1 MQKIAWGITG
11 AGHLLEETIKLM
23 EAISNEYEIDVYL
36 SRAAEEVLVQYDL
49 HQRVNAMNVY
59 RDKVASIHLLGKFYH
74 HEYSAL
80 VLAPA
85 TSNTVAKCVVGIADN
100 LVTNI
105 FAHAGK
111 NRITTVV
118 LPCDTVEET
127 ITSKAP
133 GETVEVQSRKIDL
146 ENNQK
151 LTSIEGVHVVLTPG
165 ELARW
170 LQRLNL

>member
-11 AGHLLEETIKLM
+11 AGHFLEETINLM
-23 EAISNEYEIDVYL
+23 ESFGNVYEIDVYL
-36 SRAAEEVLVQYDL
+36 SSAAEEVLAQYGL
-49 HQRVNAMNVY
+49 QQGLNAMKVH
-59 RDKVASIHLLGKFYH
+59 RDRVSSIHLLGKFYH

-85 TSNTVAKCVVGIADN
+85 TSNTVAKCVTGIADN

-111 NRITTVV
+111 NRLATVV

-133 GETVEVQSRKIDL
+133 GEIVEVKSRKIDL

-151 LTSIEGVHVVLTPG
+151 LTSIEGVHVVLTTG